1 MTPFFRTFSTAI
13 ILLAA
18 ISFVGAASPA
28 STLAMDGCG
37 TTDCK
42 KCHTLTVAE
51 ATKILDKFKPAGIDN
66 IIGVYD
72 SPVRGM
78 WVVDVR
84 RGKDSLPVYID
95 FGKKHVVSGAVIAV
109 DNLEDLTMTRVRQ
122 LNAGQAQA
130 PQSEEPPQAKVLTA
144 AELAELVSPGDIMMG
159 NPKASKTIAVF
170 TDPDCPYCQKLHV
183 EMRKVVVSNPEIR
196 FRFKLVSVHGERTAQ
211 KVRDILCSKDPK
223 SIDDAFEGKEIPKRA
238 AECDGKGFDEATA
251 LARKFGLGSTPTLVL
266 PDGQVWVG
274 SLPAEEIVQ
283 KATGRGAKTEPAA
296 KAAEPKK

>member
-1 MTPFFRTFSTAI
+1 MTPLFRTFSAAI
-13 ILLAA
+13 ILLSATIFLGSA
-18 ISFVGAASPA
+18 LPTSA
-28 STLAMDGCG
+28 LAMDGCG

-42 KCHTLTVAE
+42 KCHTLTVGE

-66 IIGVYD
+66 ILRV
-72 SPVRGM
+72 SEAPVRGM
-78 WVVDVR
+78 WVVDVQ

-95 FGKKHVVSGAVIAV
+95 FGKKHVISGAVIAI

-130 PQSEEPPQAKVLTA
+130 LPQEEPPKSKVLTA

-170 TDPDCPYCQKLHV
+170 TDPDCPYCQKLHA
-183 EMRKVVVSNPEIR
+183 EMRKVVVSNPDIR

-251 LARKFGLGSTPTLVL
+251 LAKKFGLGSTPTLVF

-274 SLPAEEIVQ
+274 SLAAEDIVQ
-283 KATGRGAKTEPAA
+283 KATGQGAKAESSV